1 MSIHLGTKLTT
12 VLFALLLTPPAGA
25 ELEWRARGLVLD
37 ALSGKPIEGAEV
49 VAGDLSVETGPDGG
63 FEMAL
68 VSDGTML
75 RVDAEGYLE
84 TTVQVESRTNASQ
97 PIEVK
102 LFPRKDFVETVQVR
116 GGSPVVEE
124 PSGYRMAADEVLQ
137 VAGSLDNIFRTLD
150 TLPGVSAV
158 EDFGSRLSVRGGSP
172 DQNLTIMDGVEI
184 HDPFRL
190 AGLTSAFNP
199 ETIEDFQLTA
209 GGFGAKYGDRLSSI
223 LVVDNRIPSRTFRG
237 VASASITDANLVLE
251 GAIPGTEEGSWLVTG
266 RRTYYDLVA
275 GITSDYSFP
284 SFEDLQGAVS
294 WSMVP
299 GRRLSLL
306 GVRSREGSD
315 FAVHRY
321 SGENLGLQSDAG
333 NDLVSA
339 AFDWFGPRLASTTT
353 VGWYQNQDV
362 AGVNGTL
369 LQTAKRSNSPD
380 PEVAVK
386 FDEFI
391 FDRRFLVSDWSA
403 REDLTWEASAR
414 HTFELGAE
422 FHGLHSEVQWESVGE
437 DRNVQEPNGSSVR
450 GGAGLPDLLDSQLS
464 STRGGAWLQDVW
476 RVTPAFSLET
486 GVRLDWSTANH
497 RSTVSPRFAARLE
510 LDSGTFLRAA
520 AGHYTQSPGYEKLIQ
535 SDYFVDL
542 TGADDLAYERANHV
556 VVGVEKEIGP
566 AFARVE
572 GYYKSF
578 TDLVVGRLEAEDERL
593 ARIARYDFPEELQSS
608 VPTSPIITTAPTN
621 GSTGRSFGLDFYLAR
636 PDPAARISG
645 WLSYAWGKAERD
657 AYSRTYPM
665 EYDRRHS
672 LDLVGR
678 YRFGPR
684 FDLAAT
690 VRLASGF
697 PYTPVVGL
705 RVSAVEDDR
714 GMLVPETDSEGNLVY
729 AADLGPVENLNTGRL
744 PAYARVD
751 LRATYRPG
759 GLSGRWSIYAEVI
772 NLFNRDNAVRYETQL
787 YHDPNS
793 EFPGL
798 LVEPNE
804 GFPILPSAGVRF
816 RF

>member
-1 MSIHLGTKLTT
+1 MTLATALLALLGT
-12 VLFALLLTPPAGA
+12 VPAGA
-25 ELEWRARGLVLD
+25 EGESRARGLVLD

-49 VAGDLSVETGPDGG
+49 VADDLRVRTGPDGR
-63 FEMAL
+63 FELAL
-68 VSDGTML
+68 VSDSATL

-84 TTVQVESRTNASQ
+84 TSIAVDSRANPLP
-97 PIEVK
+97 PIEIK

-116 GGSPVVEE
+116 GGSPVAEE
-124 PSGYRMAADEVLQ
+124 PSGYRLAPDEVLQ
-137 VAGSLDNIFRTLD
+137 VAGSVDNIFRTLD
-150 TLPGVSAV
+150 TLPGVASV
-158 EDFGSRLSVRGGSP
+158 EDYGSRLSVRGGSP

-199 ETIEDFQLTA
+199 EIIEDFQLTA

-251 GAIPGTEEGSWLVTG
+251 GAIPGTEEGSWLISG

-275 GITSDYSFP
+275 GLASDYSFP
-284 SFEDLQGAVS
+284 SFEDLQGALS
-294 WSMVP
+294 WSLGS

-315 FAVHRY
+315 FEVHRY

-339 AFDWFGPRLASTTT
+339 SFDWLGRRLASTTT
-353 VGWYQNQDV
+353 FGWYQNQDV

-369 LQTAKRSNSPD
+369 LQTAKRSNSPN
-380 PEVAVK
+380 PQVAER
-386 FDEFI
+386 FDEYI
-391 FDRRFLVSDWSA
+391 FDRRFLVRDWSA

-422 FHGLHSEVQWESVGE
+422 FHGLRSEVQWQSLGE
-437 DRNVQEPNGSSVR
+437 DRNVQESNGSSVR
-450 GGAGLPDLLDSQLS
+450 GGAGLPDLIDSNLS
-464 STRGGAWLQDVW
+464 STRGGAWLQDLW
-476 RVTPAFSLET
+476 RVSPTFSLEP

-497 RSTVSPRFAARLE
+497 RSTVSPRFAARIE
-510 LDSGTFLRAA
+510 LGSGTALRAA
-520 AGHYTQSPGYEKLIQ
+520 LGHYTQSPGYEKLIQ

-556 VVGVEKEIGP
+556 VIGVEKAIGP

-572 GYYKSF
+572 GYYKRF
-578 TDLVVGRLEAEDERL
+578 TDLVVGRLETEAERL

-608 VPTSPIITTAPTN
+608 IPTAPIITTDPTN
-621 GSTGRSFGLDFYLAR
+621 GSTGRSYGLDFYLAR

-672 LDLVGR
+672 VDLVGR

-697 PYTPVVGL
+697 PYTPAVGL
-705 RVSAVEDDR
+705 RVSSIEDDR
-714 GMLVPETDSEGNLVY
+714 GMLVPERDAEGNLVY
-729 AADLGPVENLNTGRL
+729 AADMGPVENLNTGRL

-751 LRATYRPG
+751 LRATFRPG
-759 GLSGRWSIYAEVI
+759 GFTGRWSIYAEVI
-772 NLFNRDNAVRYETQL
+772 NLLNRDNAVRYETQL
-787 YHDPNS
+787 YHDPTS